1 MKHVLLP
8 PFFAVAALVS
18 CDPVLAQQIP
28 QPQPSP
34 EGVYLNTERGLR
46 VRPLEG
52 REISP
57 SLIKG
62 LKPEEQITK
71 RTPGVP
77 TKPSILLSTFPAR
90 PSPALSFLRP
100 SPSR

>member
-1 MKHVLLP
+1 MYCFLL
-8 PFFAVAALVS
+8 FAAAALVS
-18 CDPVLAQQIP
+18 CDPVLAQQVP
-28 QPQPSP
+28 QPAP
-34 EGVYLNTERGLR
+34 EAVYLNTERGLR
-46 VRPLEG
+46 VKPLEG

-62 LKPEEQITK
+62 QRPEEQITK

-77 TKPSILLSTFPAR
+77 TKPSILLQHLSR
-90 PSPALSFLRP
+90 PSKPGIEFLPP